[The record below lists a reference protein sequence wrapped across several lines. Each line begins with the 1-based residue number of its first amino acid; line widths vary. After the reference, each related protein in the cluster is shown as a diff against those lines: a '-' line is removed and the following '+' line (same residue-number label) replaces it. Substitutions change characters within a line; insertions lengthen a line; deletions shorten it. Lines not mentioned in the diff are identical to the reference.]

1 MSQPMAPTGQHPP
14 IRRLTTRRRSVL
26 YLRAAGRSY
35 DQIAAYLG
43 ISEKMVR
50 KDLIAINKTLLP
62 GLTDGPEPAKGY
74 RLIYALGLLD
84 AGVDPKEIRDHM
96 EVLALR
102 ADWLRNLP
110 GAQAVAT
117 ANLADVAEGSSM

>member
-1 MSQPMAPTGQHPP
+1 MTQPNGQHPP

-26 YLRAAGRSY
+26 YLRAAGWSY
-35 DQIAAYLG
+35 DQIADYLG
-43 ISEKMVR
+43 ISENMVR

-84 AGVDPKEIRDHM
+84 AGIDPKEIPDHM
-96 EVLALR
+96 EVLVLR
-102 ADWLRNLP
+102 ADWLRGIESSQP
-110 GAQAVAT
+110 VEA
-117 ANLADVAEGSSM
+117 ANLADIVEGATHDG